1 MSKIKLNILKD
12 AKSSESYR
20 FSDLNTQKII
30 FAGYN
35 KPRNQSKRV
44 SL

>member
-12 AKSSESYR
+12 NKASESYR
-20 FSDLNTQKII
+20 FSALNTQKIT
-30 FAGYN
+30 FAAYN
-35 KPRNQSKRV
+35 KPRNQSKRI